1 MAWILLIIAGL
12 FETVWVVSLKY
23 SEGFTKL
30 WPSFIT
36 IVAMAI
42 SIYLLAIA
50 MKSLPLGTSYAVWT
64 SIGAIG
70 AVIFG
75 VVFFGESK
83 DLLKIV
89 FVAMIIGG
97 IVGLKVISSKES
109 KPGKAEQSQSIG
121 SKSETSNNTN
131 SNA

>member
-30 WPSFIT
+30 WPSVIT
-36 IVAMAI
+36 IVTMAI

-109 KPGKAEQSQSIG
+109 KPGKAEQSQSVG

>member
-30 WPSFIT
+30 WPSVIT

-89 FVAMIIGG
+89 FIAMIIGG

-109 KPGKAEQSQSIG
+109 KPGKAEQSQSVG

>member
-30 WPSFIT
+30 WPSVIT

-42 SIYLLAIA
+42 SIYLLAIS
-50 MKSLPLGTSYAVWT
+50 MKSLPLGTAYAVWT

-75 VVFFGESK
+75 VVFFGESR

-89 FVAMIIGG
+89 FIAMIIGG

-109 KPGKAEQSQSIG
+109 KSAETEQSQSVG

>member
-23 SEGFTKL
+23 SQGFTKL
-30 WPSFIT
+30 WPSVIT

>member
-30 WPSFIT
+30 WPSVIT

-42 SIYLLAIA
+42 SIYLLAIS
-50 MKSLPLGTSYAVWT
+50 MKSLPLGTAYAVWT

-75 VVFFGESK
+75 VVFFGESR

-89 FVAMIIGG
+89 FIAMIIGG
-97 IVGLKVISSKES
+97 IFGLKVISSKES
-109 KPGKAEQSQSIG
+109 KSAETEQSQSVG
-121 SKSETSNNTN
+121 SKSETSNNSN

>member
-30 WPSFIT
+30 WPSVIT

-42 SIYLLAIA
+42 SIYLLAIS
-50 MKSLPLGTSYAVWT
+50 MKSLPLGAAYAVWT

-75 VVFFGESK
+75 VVFFGESR

-89 FVAMIIGG
+89 FIAMIIGG

-109 KPGKAEQSQSIG
+109 KSAEAEQSQSVG
-121 SKSETSNNTN
+121 SKSETSNNSN